1 MENLSSRIDTLV
13 IKKWQWV
20 LEAIIAIAKKNGIS
34 YTRRELHS
42 LSSDICARFD
52 SGKSIKN
59 CSVQPGQ
66 VISTIPLDLKLD
78 IWFTETLPGVAGFVK
93 YTDNMGNTSYAL
105 NGKNI
110 PKIRNA

>member
-1 MENLSSRIDTLV
+1 MENLSSHIDTLV

-20 LEAIIAIAKKNGIS
+20 LDAIIAIAKKNGIS

-42 LSSDICARFD
+42 LSSDICARVD

-66 VISTIPLDLKLD
+66 IISTANLNLKLD
-78 IWFTETLPGVAGFVK
+78 TWLTETVPGVAGFVK
-93 YTDNMGNTSYAL
+93 HTDNMGNTSYAL
-105 NGKNI
+105 NGKNM